1 MINNVKMVDI
11 GGRLKSPLP
20 DSEIVL
26 KMIRELRI
34 FYSTKMRELQHTT
47 KNDFTN
53 VLNHFMAE
61 LKEIEDVA
69 EKSKVLIVR
78 LVGSVNNVEKTL
90 NSYRRKL
97 KKTKKQNPGYKQHM
111 QIVESYLN
119 KVRKIKKGVREEA
132 ERSIREEK
140 WIHDEAA

>member
-1 MINNVKMVDI
+1 MVDL
-11 GGRLKSPLP
+11 GRLKSPLP

-34 FYSTKMRELQHTT
+34 FYTTKIRELQYAT
-47 KNDFTN
+47 KKDFTN

-78 LVGSVNNVEKTL
+78 LVTSVNNVEKTL
-90 NSYRRKL
+90 NSYRRKI

-111 QIVESYLN
+111 EIVESYLE
-119 KVRKIKKGVREEA
+119 KVRKIKKKVKEEA
-132 ERSIREEK
+132 ERSAKEENWIRK
-140 WIHDEAA
+140 EAA